1 MSRLRLL
8 QSRNNKFAY
17 YLKGHAKRLYPKK
30 WLTLDLVKLQK
41 SIKNFDEFEMN
52 RRLDYYHKVSSN
64 FLLDSN
70 SIMEYELE
78 DWRLSMI
85 KDISS
90 KHGVYYLDL
99 MEYARFFPQEYML
112 AYLFGDITNVPD
124 VPSVTKSRPII
135 NNENSI
141 LLKFD
146 KVRHFYFIGKDIS
159 YQKKKNKLVWRGAV
173 FQPNR
178 IQFME
183 KFFNKSSLI
192 DVGDFNKS
200 GNSYNENWRVPYLSI
215 ERQLEYKFILSIE
228 GNDVATS
235 TKWIMSSNSLCFM
248 TKPKF
253 ETWFMEGTLIPNH
266 HYVLISDDY
275 SDLEEK
281 INYYTL
287 NTKEAE
293 DIIQNAKEY
302 ICQFKNKRSEDWLH
316 LKILERYFYFSG
328 QLNKL

>member
-1 MSRLRLL
+1 MGHFF
-8 QSRNNKFAY
+8 QNRNNKFVY
-17 YLKGHAKRLYPKK
+17 YLKGHSKRLYPKK
-30 WLTLDLVKLQK
+30 WLHLDLMKLK
-41 SIKNFDEFEMN
+41 TSINNFDEAKMN
-52 RRLDYYHKVSSN
+52 HRLNYYFKTPSN
-64 FLLDSN
+64 FLLDDKN
-70 SIMEYELE
+70 LLEYDMEY
-78 DWRLSMI
+78 WRLSMI
-85 KDISS
+85 KDIG
-90 KHGVYYLDL
+90 KHHGVYYLDL
-99 MEYARFFPQEYML
+99 MEYARFFPQDLMI
-112 AYLFGDITNVPD
+112 AYLFGDITKVPD
-124 VPSVTKSRPII
+124 IPSVTKSRPVE
-135 NNENSI
+135 NNLNSV
-141 LLKFD
+141 LMNFD
-146 KVRHFYFIGKDIS
+146 KVRHFFFVNKDIPF
-159 YQKKKNKLVWRGAV
+159 KEKKNKLVWRGAV

-302 ICQFKNKRSEDWLH
+302 ICQFKNKGSEDWLH